1 MSEQVKTK
9 EKVVMDP
16 KYIIKLTLTLLI
28 TCVIVAG
35 LLGLVNQ
42 LTAPNIAAIN
52 KANTEKAM
60 AAVVADP
67 ASTFSDPLS
76 ITDDMTAAAAQ
87 YKTTVSEIYEVQS
100 NGAAAG
106 YAVKVNASGSQGT
119 IVMMVGVDSEGAVT
133 GVSIVKNAETSGI
146 GTRVMNNEALANSG
160 VGVLDQ
166 FVGMSHADGDLAVG
180 TNVDAITG
188 ATVSSKG
195 VTSGVNSA
203 LAVVEAMG

>member
-133 GVSIVKNAETSGI
+133 GVSIVKHAETSGI
-146 GTRVMNNEALANSG
+146 GPRVMNNEALANSG

-195 VTSGVNSA
+195 VTSGVNGA